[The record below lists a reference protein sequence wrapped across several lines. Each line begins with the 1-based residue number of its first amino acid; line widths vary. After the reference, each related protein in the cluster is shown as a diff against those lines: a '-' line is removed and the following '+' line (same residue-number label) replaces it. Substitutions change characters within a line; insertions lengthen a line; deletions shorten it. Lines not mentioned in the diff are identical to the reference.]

1 MLCMCGA
8 FQASFRVGPRPRMPS
23 SSQEERASEAV
34 QYAAHCAQDGASL
47 AMLRVMPMAG
57 DEAACQTAAKRA
69 GVAWSRKRSAGNIY
83 DVLRGKAGDHFAMMG
98 GDAMVADFTGA
109 GGVDQ
114 AQVALAKFP
123 AKWHLRTLL
132 VLSSAE
138 SSVADRLEAIR

>member
-1 MLCMCGA
+1 
-8 FQASFRVGPRPRMPS
+8 MPS